1 MANEDRL
8 TQHGNIIKVIHGVVE
23 DRTSIGCS

>member
-8 TQHGNIIKVIHGVVE
+8 TQHGHIIKVIHGVVE
-23 DRTSIGCS
+23 DRTSIGFA